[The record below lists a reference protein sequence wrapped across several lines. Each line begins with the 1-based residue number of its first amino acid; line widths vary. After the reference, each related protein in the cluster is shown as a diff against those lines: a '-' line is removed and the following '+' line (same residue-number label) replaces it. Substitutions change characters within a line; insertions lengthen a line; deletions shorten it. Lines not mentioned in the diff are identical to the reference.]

1 MCNSAHC
8 KKLQSGYTGEITAHF
23 SVPTRRRNGSPEDK
37 SILVSVCNRFYWPY
51 GTDIKIVLQWVVLDW
66 RQECDIQNTVPVKSL
81 AAFWQF
87 LQSEEPKIFT
97 WLSHWWVPVQ
107 SKIRRFALF
116 NWKRTKICCDCY
128 KEPTKKR
135 SHQKTRSTTTVSI
148 PTDHCTTKGEL
159 TAFYKIIHKVEIQWR
174 VFPYILT

>member
-8 KKLQSGYTGEITAHF
+8 RKLQSGYTGEIATRF

-51 GTDIKIVLQWVVLDW
+51 GTDIKIVLQWVVLDL
-66 RQECDIQNTVPVKSL
+66 RQECDIQNTVSVKSL

-116 NWKRTKICCDCY
+116 NWKRTKICCDCWN
-128 KEPTKKR
+128 KPTGKQN
-135 SHQKTRSTTTVSI
+135 HQKSRSAMTLSVL
-148 PTDHCTTKGEL
+148 PDFCTSEREL
-159 TAFYKIIHKVEIQWR
+159 TAFHKKIHKAEI
-174 VFPYILT
+174 